1 MPHNR
6 QRLGGFA
13 PIIDWRS
20 RYASVDL
27 TDVRPDNP
35 EDEQYMR
42 MAYWEL
48 WGDRVDARNDRPRV
62 SLEAKLSR
70 KEMGF
75 LLQFQGGK
83 CGKEMEK
90 KLDASFL
97 KFIRRCRNGG
107 SPATR
112 ANRRSYPPQAADAAA
127 GPEPAPVSTTAH
139 STLVYPDD
147 IIWAM
152 AAFILCVAVA
162 LGFLSNDK

>member
-1 MPHNR
+1 M
-6 QRLGGFA
+6 
-13 PIIDWRS
+13 IDWRS
-20 RYASVDL
+20 RYARVDL
-27 TDVRPDNP
+27 SDVRPDDP

-48 WGDRVDARNDRPRV
+48 WRDRVAAFAACNDRPRV
-62 SLEAKLSR
+62 SLEAKLSI

-83 CGKEMEK
+83 RGKAMEE

-97 KFIRRCRNGG
+97 KFIRRRRNGG

-112 ANRRSYPPQAADAAA
+112 ANRRSYPPQAADAVA
-127 GPEPAPVSTTAH
+127 GPEPAPVSTTTH

-152 AAFILCVAVA
+152 AAFVLCVAVA
-162 LGFLSNDK
+162 LGFLRNDK